1 MEHQVVAFVL
11 AGGRGTRLLP
21 LTQER
26 AKPAIP
32 FGGKYLIIDFAL
44 SNLINSG
51 IYSIYVLV
59 QFMSQSLLRHLREG
73 WQIGGLLND
82 QFIIPRTGA
91 DAVKAAGAPLRSL
104 SERIW

>member
-1 MEHQVVAFVL
+1 
-11 AGGRGTRLLP
+11 LLP

-59 QFMSQSLLRHLREG
+59 QFMSQSLLRHLREV

-82 QFIIPRTGA
+82 QFIIPVPAQMR
-91 DAVKAAGAPLRSL
+91 
-104 SERIW
+104 